1 MNFEL
6 FKTIFRQILIALGTY
21 LTTAGVID
29 QSLVEPIIG
38 GLIAISAAVWGLL
51 AKKKDQAI
59 IKASK

>member
-6 FKTIFRQILIALGTY
+6 FKTILRQILIALGTY
-21 LTTAGVID
+21 LTTAGVIE

-38 GLIAISAAVWGLL
+38 GIIAVAAAVWGLM

-59 IKASK
+59 IKANT